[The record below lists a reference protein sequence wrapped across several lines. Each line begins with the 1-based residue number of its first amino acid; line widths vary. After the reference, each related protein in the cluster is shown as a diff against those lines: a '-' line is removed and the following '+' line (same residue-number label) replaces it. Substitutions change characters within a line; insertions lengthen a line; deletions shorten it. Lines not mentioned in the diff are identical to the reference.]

1 MAGRPR
7 AKVPKNSPP
16 NFSRESGFADPR
28 QPLHEESALGRG
40 LMILRAFDI
49 GEPYLGNAAIAERTG
64 LAKATVSRLTQ
75 TLLELGYLLYRA
87 DLGKYELAPSVLALC
102 HAYLGNMPVPGV
114 ARPAMLELAREAQVN
129 VGLGIRDGL
138 RIVYVESALGEPM
151 SGRQRVGL
159 SVPIHLSAM
168 GLACIAGM
176 ATEER
181 EALSREIS
189 RMSTPAEWRAVST
202 RIDEAVAQ
210 VHTRGFYLGIAT
222 LGPNTNMLGVPFYY
236 EPARA
241 MMAFNSG
248 GSSPVQTAEKLTR
261 LGPKLVALVERVRSD
276 LGTMSAPFHVRR

>member
-1 MAGRPR
+1 VAGRPR
-7 AKVPKNSPP
+7 TSTPR
-16 NFSRESGFADPR
+16 NFSRESGFEDSR
-28 QPLHEESALGRG
+28 QQLHEESALGRG

-49 GEPYLGNAAIAERTG
+49 GEPYLGNAALAERTG

-114 ARPAMLELAREAQVN
+114 ARPAMLELARQAQVN

-138 RIVYVESALGEPM
+138 RMVYVESALGEPM

-168 GLACIAGM
+168 GLACIGGM
-176 ATEER
+176 TVELR
-181 EALSREIS
+181 DALSREIS
-189 RMSTPAEWRAVST
+189 QISAPAEWRAIT
-202 RIDEAVAQ
+202 AKIEDAVTQ
-210 VHTRGFYLGIAT
+210 VHTRGFYLGIGT
-222 LGPNTNMLGVPFYY
+222 LSPNTNMVGVPFYY

-241 MMAFNSG
+241 MMAFNCG
-248 GSSPVQTAEKLTR
+248 GSSPVQTAEKLAK
-261 LGPKLVALVERVRSD
+261 LGPKLVALVDRVRSD
-276 LGTMSAPFHVRR
+276 LGTMSAPYSVRR

>member
-1 MAGRPR
+1 VAGRPR
-7 AKVPKNSPP
+7 TSTPR
-16 NFSRESGFADPR
+16 NFSRESGFDDPR
-28 QPLHEESALGRG
+28 QQLHEESALGRG

-87 DLGKYELAPSVLALC
+87 DLGKYEVAPSVLALC

-114 ARPAMLELAREAQVN
+114 ARPAMLELARQAQVN

-138 RIVYVESALGEPM
+138 RMVYVESALGEPM

-168 GLACIAGM
+168 GLACIGGM
-176 ATEER
+176 TAEQR
-181 EALSREIS
+181 DALSREVS
-189 RMSTPAEWRAVST
+189 EMSTPAEWRAISAK
-202 RIDEAVAQ
+202 IEDAVTQ
-210 VHTRGFYLGIAT
+210 VHTRGFYLGVGT
-222 LGPNTNMLGVPFYY
+222 LSRNTNMLGVPFYY

-248 GSSPVQTAEKLTR
+248 GSSPVQTAEKLTK
-261 LGPKLVALVERVRSD
+261 LGPRLVELVERVRGD
-276 LGTMSAPFHVRR
+276 LGTMSAAYSVRR

>member
-7 AKVPKNSPP
+7 TSAPR
-16 NFSRESGFADPR
+16 NFSRESGFEDPR
-28 QPLHEESALGRG
+28 QQLHEESALGRG

-114 ARPAMLELAREAQVN
+114 ARPAMLELAHDAKVN

-138 RIVYVESALGEPM
+138 RMVYVESALGEPM

-168 GLACIAGM
+168 GLACIGGM
-176 ATEER
+176 TVEQR
-181 EALSREIS
+181 DALSRELFQMSS
-189 RMSTPAEWRAVST
+189 RDEWRAVSAK
-202 RIDEAVAQ
+202 IEDAVTQ
-210 VHTRGFYLGIAT
+210 VHTRGFYLGVGT
-222 LGPNTNMLGVPFYY
+222 LSPSTNMLGVPFYY

-248 GSSPVQTAEKLTR
+248 GSSPVQTVEKLTR
-261 LGPKLVALVERVRSD
+261 LGPKLVALVERVRGD
-276 LGTMSAPFHVRR
+276 LGTMSAPYSVRR

>member
-1 MAGRPR
+1 VAGRPR
-7 AKVPKNSPP
+7 TTAPR
-16 NFSRESGFADPR
+16 NFSRESGFDDPR
-28 QPLHEESALGRG
+28 QPMHELSALGRG

-114 ARPAMLELAREAQVN
+114 ARPAMLELARQAQVN

-138 RIVYVESALGEPM
+138 RMVYVESALGEPM

-168 GLACIAGM
+168 GLACIGGM
-176 ATEER
+176 TVEQR

-189 RMSTPAEWRAVST
+189 QMMSPAAWRAISAK
-202 RIDEAVAQ
+202 IEDAVAQ
-210 VHTRGFYLGIAT
+210 VHTQGFYLGIGT
-222 LGPNTNMLGVPFYY
+222 LSPNTNMLGVPFYY

-248 GSSPVQTAEKLTR
+248 GSSPVQTAEKLTK
-261 LGPKLVALVERVRSD
+261 LGPKLVALVERVRND
-276 LGTMSAPFHVRR
+276 LGTMSAPYSVRR